1 MSAAVAPET
10 PDLEAALAAARQRL
24 EEARARETEVVSK
37 LEAAAAALGRGSQAH
52 DAACAEFERLE
63 SAENEWIER
72 EAKRLQAVYA
82 AGHQTPPALVAD
94 PKAQQARTS
103 ALVNVRARAAAL
115 EQLAVDEQAVREE
128 LVAVQREVAAA
139 DDGVRRVEREVLA
152 VKVLHH
158 LGEGLRVGEMLRSLQ
173 PPDDLNSVVSPFG
186 QEPVPVSER
195 ERLAVQMLGRLE
207 AHSEQEQLH
216 MTLPELRA
224 IQYGGR
230 APSILAKRLAEVIA
244 AGALTPAAEQREEH
258 AA

>member
-1 MSAAVAPET
+1 MTVPPTET
-10 PDLEAALAAARQRL
+10 TPNLEGARQRL

-37 LEAAAAALGRGSQAH
+37 LEAAAAALGRGRQAY
-52 DAACAEFERLE
+52 DAASAEYERLE

-128 LVAVQREVAAA
+128 LVAAQRAVEAAA
-139 DDGVRRVEREVLA
+139 GEVRAAQGEIAARDFELA
-152 VKVLHH
+152 CAEL
-158 LGEGLRVGEMLRSLQ
+158 
-173 PPDDLNSVVSPFG
+173 
-186 QEPVPVSER
+186 
-195 ERLAVQMLGRLE
+195 
-207 AHSEQEQLH
+207 
-216 MTLPELRA
+216 LRA
-224 IQYGGR
+224 GAALQRHHGSGLDTPLDQFGAPGARMQR
-230 APSILAKRLAEVIA
+230 ALERYALVRTALVDDRNVPLSRLRRA
-244 AGALTPAAEQREEH
+244 AGGFPAEPRED